1 MTLKQ
6 SSIGSTLLVTLSLCL
21 LAPFAI
27 AKDITNEQRN
37 AYDARTQYNEDKSH
51 YENLLKRISQQETRI
66 AEAQEK
72 LNQLKAEEVEAKT
85 ALEKSKANLE
95 IKTKA
100 LNDVWD
106 SRN

>member
-37 AYDARTQYNEDKSH
+37 AYEARKLYNENKSD
-51 YENLLKRISQQETRI
+51 YENLLQRISQQETRI

-95 IKTKA
+95 IKTKV